1 MLAAVDIVLGLAL
14 VNALALRLVGAIE
27 VISKFLNAFDSSVEG
42 ALDLVEAAQKLLLLV
57 LSGVHRFI
65 LLLLLGLN
73 PGSLFLV
80 CLELETVLLVVVGGL
95 ALFESDARVEGGVDD
110 HVDVA
115 LVGIVLVDFGLVRD
129 VLLLSVCVGSS
140 ERSSS
145 GTKEDENLGLSTV
158 LRVIF
163 LA

>member
-1 MLAAVDIVLGLAL
+1 M
-14 VNALALRLVGAIE
+14 
-27 VISKFLNAFDSSVEG
+27 
-42 ALDLVEAAQKLLLLV
+42 LLLV

-95 ALFESDARVEGGVDD
+95 ALFESDARVEGGVGA
-110 HVDVA
+110 HVDFA